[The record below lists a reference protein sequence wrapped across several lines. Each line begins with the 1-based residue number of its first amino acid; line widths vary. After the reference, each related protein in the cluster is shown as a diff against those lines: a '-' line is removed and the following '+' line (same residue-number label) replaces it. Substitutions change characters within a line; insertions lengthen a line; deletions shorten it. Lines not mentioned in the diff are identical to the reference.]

1 MRIPYLCFS
10 RYTAK
15 TAFSCFKVQEY
26 DWQLLS
32 GNDERDGDFRRE
44 LTLMTDVKQDVMN
57 TCETHFDFHVCIL
70 QPSVCIHSMLVEGLN

>member
-1 MRIPYLCFS
+1 MITRSS

-15 TAFSCFKVQEY
+15 TAFSCCKVQEY

-32 GNDERDGDFRRE
+32 GNDEKDRDFRRE

-57 TCETHFDFHVCIL
+57 TCQTHFDFQVCIL
-70 QPSVCIHSMLVEGLN
+70 QLSLCNHSKPVEGLN